1 MTGLILMLAVAAAM
15 ALFREPLGRGLVG
28 AVEAVPWRR
37 LAVLA
42 IVLFLAWISLQTF
55 HVGFVAP
62 LTGDT
67 LAPLFDLA
75 FAYADLLIAVA
86 IAVLNRRTRRL
97 LARLVDIARFAGH
110 LGMRRAS
117 RAHRAPAKPRRRPLD
132 GDEPEPAA
140 WGGVLA
146 FA

>member
-1 MTGLILMLAVAAAM
+1 MTGLILMLAVAGAM
-15 ALFREPLGRGLVG
+15 ALFREPLGRGLVRV
-28 AVEAVPWRR
+28 VETVPWRR

-86 IAVLNRRTRRL
+86 IATLDRRTRRL
-97 LARLVDIARFAGH
+97 FARLFDLARVTGH
-110 LGMRRAS
+110 LAMRRAG
-117 RAHRAPAKPRRRPLD
+117 RARRAPAKPGRRLPDRD
-132 GDEPEPAA
+132 DPEPAA
-140 WGGVLA
+140 WDGVLA
-146 FA
+146 FS